1 VGKDHE
7 PFTMASANAL
17 VYAMADK
24 YNVTDLAVLAEAKFR
39 LILSELADEALC
51 AIVDIVIT
59 TTPPSCK
66 SLRSMVFTECVG
78 RMRTLV
84 KHEAF
89 ISLLGEHAEVGLAL
103 AVEGY
108 ETMRTEYDRV
118 KRQLDDVRKTVMS
131 QCEARKQ
138 VADQEVV
145 ASPFYGGFSDRGR
158 GYRGR

>member
-1 VGKDHE
+1 MHCSTFKNWKWPTLSPGARPTLEAVQFPPIQREKDLLY
-7 PFTMASANAL
+7 PS
-17 VYAMADK
+17 
-24 YNVTDLAVLAEAKFR
+24 
-39 LILSELADEALC
+39 
-51 AIVDIVIT
+51 IT
-59 TTPPSCK
+59 CYQHCS
-66 SLRSMVFTECVG
+66 R
-78 RMRTLV
+78 
-84 KHEAF
+84 EAF

-145 ASPFYGGFSDRGR
+145 ASPFYGGFSGRGR